1 MPNNVKPYAVNHVDN
16 SEVSVKNKFNWQVFD
31 CLTYPIS
38 QVVRGT
44 KENVKEAF
52 NIFNIKIKKIKRMQK
67 DGKYKAL
74 KTESS

>member
-1 MPNNVKPYAVNHVDN
+1 MPNNVKPYAVNRVDN

-44 KENVKEAF
+44 KENAKEAF
-52 NIFNIKIKKIKRMQK
+52 NIFNIKIKKNKKNAKGWKI
-67 DGKYKAL
+67 
-74 KTESS
+74 